1 MIFRL
6 PRRLGFL
13 FLLLLLSG
21 CGDGRLS
28 LQGNVSIN
36 GTPIQEGAITFQPL
50 VGTPEFNTS
59 TGAAIINGRYSV
71 AAKRGLIPGEYRVT
85 VSATEDSGQ
94 VDYMGNPIPR
104 NIVPPKY
111 RTESE
116 LTISVAKGKSY
127 DFDLVVNKED
137 FTNVPY
143 AR

>member
-1 MIFRL
+1 MTFTT
-6 PRRLGFL
+6 PRLGILIFC
-13 FLLLLLSG
+13 LLLSG

-28 LQGNVSIN
+28 LKGSVSIN
-36 GTPIQEGAITFQPL
+36 GTPIQEGAITFQPV
-50 VGTPEFNTS
+50 VGTSEFNTS

-85 VSATEDSGQ
+85 IVATEDTGQ
-94 VDYMGNPIPR
+94 VDARGSSIHR

-111 RTESE
+111 SDNSE
-116 LTISVAKGKSY
+116 LTISVTKGKSY

-137 FTNVPY
+137 FQNVPF